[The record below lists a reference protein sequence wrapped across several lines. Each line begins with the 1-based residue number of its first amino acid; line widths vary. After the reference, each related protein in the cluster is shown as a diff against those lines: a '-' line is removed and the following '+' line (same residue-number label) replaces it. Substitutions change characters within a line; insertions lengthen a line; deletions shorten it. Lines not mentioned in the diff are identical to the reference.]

1 MQVSLT
7 LLSFELALEYLRHQ
21 TSVDSLRQG
30 LPPTRFHGGHESTGS
45 SDCSFDL
52 GEVLPTLA
60 PRISCPILCSREV
73 LQRAFHDCAQW
84 ITLQQ
89 DLATSK
95 ATGGTVKRTTSCR
108 SCPLSQGWSYD
119 SSLRKAQVKEGKIK
133 EESKYRLR
141 GEIEKFECAHIVVK
155 SNRVVYEKLRL
166 ANEMF
171 SLQRCI
177 LK

>member
-1 MQVSLT
+1 MT
-7 LLSFELALEYLRHQ
+7 LLSFELALKYLRHQ
-21 TSVDSLRQG
+21 ISVDSLRQG

-60 PRISCPILCSREV
+60 PRISCRFFAAGKSCNEPFTIVRSGSLFSK
-73 LQRAFHDCAQW
+73 
-84 ITLQQ
+84 ISS
-89 DLATSK
+89 TSK

-119 SSLRKAQVKEGKIK
+119 SSLRKAQVKEGKIR
-133 EESKYRLR
+133 EESKCRLR